1 MKLFF
6 PVITTSI
13 LFLSCSSGSEIKQ
26 ETKLDS
32 SAIKARIDSTLIE
45 GIRGIIEIP
54 EILTLAIKD
63 SGATADIPVK
73 MGQAYTAI
81 EEDMTA
87 LGLEMRGSP
96 GTLFYTNDPKN
107 FVFECV
113 IPINKMPEQKP
124 KNSQIVILE
133 STRAIVY
140 NYYGPYGDMYKAYEK
155 LKPYINDN
163 KLLQTG
169 PSREFYITNVEFESD
184 TSKWLS
190 RIFIPVK

>member
-1 MKLFF
+1 MRLFL
-6 PVITTSI
+6 PVITVTI
-13 LFLSCSSGSEIKQ
+13 LFISCSSGSEEILKG
-26 ETKLDS
+26 KADS
-32 SAIKARIDSTLIE
+32 TSVKAKIDSAYIE
-45 GIRGIIEIP
+45 GIRGIIELP

-63 SGATADIPVK
+63 SGATAEIPVK
-73 MGQAYTAI
+73 MGNAYASI
-81 EEDMTA
+81 EEDMKA

-96 GTLFYTNDPKN
+96 GTLFYTNDPQN

-113 IPINKMPEQKP
+113 IPINKMPDQKP

-133 STRAIVY
+133 STRAVLY
-140 NYYGPYGDMYKAYEK
+140 NYYGPYGNMYKAYEK

-163 KLLQTG
+163 KLLQIG